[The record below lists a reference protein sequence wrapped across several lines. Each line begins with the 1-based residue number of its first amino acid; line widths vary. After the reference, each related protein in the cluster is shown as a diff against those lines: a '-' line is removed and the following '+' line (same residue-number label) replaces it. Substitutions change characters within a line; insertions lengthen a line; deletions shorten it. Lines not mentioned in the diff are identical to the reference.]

1 MRVWDLWRFSI
12 GNVRTLS
19 VWLGTIE
26 HWMCNICLRIWK
38 KINLMCNN
46 HVQNSCRRKAIPVC
60 RASAICFN
68 GQTYCGDSRSTNLRC
83 KRVRM
88 IMLDDVNADKN
99 FSTTFNWISRR
110 FGPTLPSNH
119 SRSGWSVDIVETIS
133 SFAHC
138 EEVLSTPFATRE
150 VALKSLRQFVMLQQ
164 ILGETQAC
172 VGSGKHGRPSSS
184 SGATEVN
191 QHQLHYW
198 YGAGSMS
205 GEQTSHHRMNLT
217 MLGFWKTCCSYA
229 WRSYDV
235 LGLVHDPNL
244 S

>member
-119 SRSGWSVDIVETIS
+119 CRSGWSVDIVDIIS

-138 EEVLSTPFATRE
+138 EEVLSTTFATRE
-150 VALKSLRQFVMLQQ
+150 VALKALRQFVMLQQ

-172 VGSGKHGRPSSS
+172 V
-184 SGATEVN
+184 V
-191 QHQLHYW
+191 
-198 YGAGSMS
+198 GSMADHPHPLVQPKWINTNFIIDMERAACQVS
-205 GEQTSHHRMNLT
+205 KPLTTVWILLCWGFGKRVAVMLGDLT
-217 MLGFWKTCCSYA
+217 MC
-229 WRSYDV
+229 
-235 LGLVHDPNL
+235 LV
-244 S
+244 